1 MRKFSAN
8 ISTMFKERPFLDRF
22 AAARRAGFDTVEIQF
37 PYDFP
42 AADVAAAARDAG
54 VSVDLI
60 NMPPGDYAAGER
72 GLAALPGEANDLR
85 FFRAVYQ
92 ALDYAIALGARKIHC
107 IAGIV
112 PAGAARA
119 ECLTALAPRLHF
131 AATAFQR
138 EHVRALVEPINDR
151 DMPGFVVPTVA
162 AALAAIDAARHENLY
177 LQADLYHMARMGE
190 DHAAMLRLAG
200 RRLGHVQFSDLPGRG
215 EPGAGTLDFKALFA
229 AAEAAGYR
237 GLFAAEYT
245 PTRRTED
252 TLGWMTALA

>member
-37 PYDFP
+37 PYEFP
-42 AADVAAAARDAG
+42 AADVAAAKRDAG
-54 VSVDLI
+54 VAVDLI

-72 GLAALPGEANDLR
+72 GLVALPGDVNIGR
-85 FFRAVYQ
+85 FGD
-92 ALDYAIALGARKIHC
+92 ALTMAIDYAVALGAKKVHC
-107 IAGIV
+107 IAGIA
-112 PAGAARA
+112 PAGATRA
-119 ECLTALAPRLHF
+119 ACLKTLAVRLRLAADALGR
-131 AATAFQR
+131 R
-138 EHVRALVEPINDR
+138 KIRALLEPINDR
-151 DMPGFVVPTVA
+151 DMPGFVVPTVVS
-162 AALAAIDAARHENLY
+162 ALAAIDAARHENLY

-252 TLGWMTALA
+252 TLGWMTTLA